1 MAVGESGGCR
11 IGTVVVHGAAL
22 VVSSPR
28 VERVRPERGR
38 VPDGGEGGRAVWS
51 RIAGSQGRACSGSV
65 ETSSPAAVSPV
76 LLPIILSPVTVYAAG
91 GGRQVAAATMGGCRA
106 RPGALDGEVRYP
118 ASRRAAEGPTPRR
131 TTDRR
136 PKAQRPEGATWTPS
150 CAVMWAFSHKSRDGR
165 MGGRLERHGATGL
178 STLSRSGPAVGFAGD
193 VLEVLAMSRMG
204 VLSSLTA
211 RPSTFARPGR
221 EVLASVI
228 IGLLVV
234 VWPHRHGRHSA
245 RAAPGKRWCRGGR
258 SSPPPG
264 RRIYGASRNCVAAA
278 MSPGK
283 LPSAASHCAS
293 EAKHTEYDL
302 SVSPGFGK

>member
-28 VERVRPERGR
+28 VERVRRERGR
-38 VPDGGEGGRAVWS
+38 VPDDGGEGGRAVWS

-91 GGRQVAAATMGGCRA
+91 RGRQVAAATLGGCRA
-106 RPGALDGEVRYP
+106 RLGALDGEVRYP
-118 ASRRAAEGPTPRR
+118 ASRPAAEGPTPRR

-136 PKAQRPEGATWTPS
+136 PKALRPEGATWIPS

-178 STLSRSGPAVGFAGD
+178 CTLSRSGPAVGFAGD

-258 SSPPPG
+258 SPPPG

-278 MSPGK
+278 MSPVR
-283 LPSAASHCAS
+283 LLSAASHCAS
-293 EAKHTEYDL
+293 EAKHTGADI
-302 SVSPGFGK
+302 SVSPWFRK

>member
-28 VERVRPERGR
+28 VERVRRERGR

-178 STLSRSGPAVGFAGD
+178 STLGRSGPAVVGFAGD

-211 RPSTFARPGR
+211 QPSTFARPGR
-221 EVLASVI
+221 EVLASLI
-228 IGLLVV
+228 IGLLLVV
-234 VWPHRHGRHSA
+234 CGRIGTGVTA
-245 RAAPGKRWCRGGR
+245 RAPHPGSAGVEGGGR
-258 SSPPPG
+258 RPPRVVASTA
-264 RRIYGASRNCVAAA
+264 RRGTAWR
-278 MSPGK
+278 PR
-283 LPSAASHCAS
+283 
-293 EAKHTEYDL
+293 
-302 SVSPGFGK
+302 